1 MKVKIFITVM
11 LFAVFIVV
19 DLVFGLTHGYDCWAE
34 IPAIFA
40 LVGLGGC
47 MGIIAAGK
55 LVADKW
61 LKRSEDYYDPS

>member
-11 LFAVFIVV
+11 LFAVFIVA
-19 DLVFGLTHGYDCWAE
+19 DLVFGLTHGYDWWAE

-40 LVGLGGC
+40 LVGLVGC

>member
-1 MKVKIFITVM
+1 MKVKLGMIAAALFIFI
-11 LFAVFIVV
+11 LL
-19 DLVFGLTHGYDCWAE
+19 DLIFGLTHGDDWWAE

-40 LVGLGGC
+40 LVGLVGC